1 MNIRIALIALG
12 AASTGLALPAA
23 AQEWYAG
30 GSIGYVLQND
40 SSNSGQTG
48 AFTTGNGA
56 PVIPFGT
63 AIAAGTPYGWETE
76 FDSGYA
82 LSGEFG
88 ARYANGF
95 RSGVE
100 LVYRKADVDTH
111 SGVNVAGTVIDGVD
125 AAVLTGSATQLGA
138 TVGQVVATPDG
149 DEIESTSLFA
159 NLYYDFN
166 RQGLISPYVGAGL
179 GYSDVSV
186 SYRPSSVSIIDDSE
200 SKFAYQ
206 LKAGATWSVSERID
220 LYGEAAYRATEDV
233 ELQNQLFPGTL
244 NIENTQT
251 VLSVG
256 ARYKRS
262 QLPSREAT
270 AAPAFSSPSA
280 ARRALYRAAA

>member
-1 MNIRIALIALG
+1 MNFRIAILALG
-12 AASTGLALPAA
+12 AASASLALPAS

-30 GSIGYVLQND
+30 GSVGYVLQND
-40 SSNSGQTG
+40 SSNAGETG

-56 PVIPFGT
+56 PVIPFGSP
-63 AIAAGTPYGWETE
+63 IAAGTAYGWDTE
-76 FDSGYA
+76 FDNGYA

-100 LVYRKADVDTH
+100 VVYSKADVDTH

-125 AAVLTGSATQLGA
+125 AAVLTGSPTQLGA

-149 DEIESTSLFA
+149 DEIESTSIFA

-166 RQGLISPYVGAGL
+166 REGRISPYVGAGL

-186 SYRPSSVSIIDDSE
+186 QYSPSGVGIIDDSKG
-200 SKFAYQ
+200 KFAYQ
-206 LKAGATWSVSERID
+206 LKAGATLAVSERID
-220 LYGEAAYRATEDV
+220 LYGEAAYRATDDV
-233 ELQNQLFPGTL
+233 KLENTLFPGTL

-251 VLSVG
+251 VFSVG
-256 ARYKRS
+256 ARYRFGS
-262 QLPSREAT
+262 
-270 AAPAFSSPSA
+270 
-280 ARRALYRAAA
+280 

>member
-1 MNIRIALIALG
+1 MNLRNALLALG
-12 AASTGLALPAA
+12 ATSLFALPAA

-30 GSIGYVLQND
+30 GSIGYALQQD
-40 SSNSGQTG
+40 SSNTGSTG

-76 FDSGYA
+76 FDNGYS

-95 RSGVE
+95 RSGIE
-100 LVYRKADVDTH
+100 LAYSKADVDTH

-125 AAVLTGSATQLGA
+125 AAVLTGSATQLGV

-166 RQGLISPYVGAGL
+166 RDGLISPYVGAGL

-186 SYRPSSVSIIDDSE
+186 TYRPSGVGIIDDSE
-200 SKFAYQ
+200 GKLAYQ
-206 LKAGATWSVSERID
+206 LKAGATWAVSERID
-220 LYGEAAYRATEDV
+220 LYGEAAYRATDDV
-233 ELQNQLFPGTL
+233 ELSNTLFPGTL

-251 VLSVG
+251 VFSIG
-256 ARYKRS
+256 ARYKFG
-262 QLPSREAT
+262 A
-270 AAPAFSSPSA
+270 
-280 ARRALYRAAA
+280 

>member
-1 MNIRIALIALG
+1 MNFRIALIALG
-12 AASTGLALPAA
+12 AAASGLALPAA

-40 SSNSGQTG
+40 SSNSGATG

-76 FDSGYA
+76 FDNGYA

-100 LVYRKADVDTH
+100 LVYSKAEVDTH

-125 AAVLTGSATQLGA
+125 AAVLTGSAMQLGA
-138 TVGQVVATPDG
+138 TVGQVVAVPDG
-149 DEIESTSLFA
+149 DELESTSLFA

-166 RQGLISPYVGAGL
+166 RDGLISPYVGAGL

-186 SYRPSSVSIIDDSE
+186 TYRPSGVGIIDDSE

-206 LKAGATWSVSERID
+206 VKAGATWSVSERID

-256 ARYKRS
+256 ARYRFGS
-262 QLPSREAT
+262 
-270 AAPAFSSPSA
+270 
-280 ARRALYRAAA
+280 